1 MSILFFSEEFMKDTY
16 LWERD
21 YRNDQEKPVNDKKK
35 QYWDQLLGEDLV
47 AKLQK
52 RYSAFQA
59 YLEEQIFG
67 RKEGTY
73 MGSLR
78 VEYRE
83 WNDPSNE
90 IRRNI
95 GETKLFFAEFYQS
108 FLITGIE
115 EFKRR
120 LNTMKEKITPNVYRD
135 FADELAVRLQNIA
148 LRTLIAEMHGCK
160 QKGMLKGVDE
170 KEQYEDFCKQ
180 CGSKELF
187 YHIVDTYPVLIRC
200 IRERMECQIQYYV

>member
-1 MSILFFSEEFMKDTY
+1 
-16 LWERD
+16 
-21 YRNDQEKPVNDKKK
+21 
-35 QYWDQLLGEDLV
+35 
-47 AKLQK
+47 
-52 RYSAFQA
+52 
-59 YLEEQIFG
+59 
-67 RKEGTY
+67 

-78 VEYRE
+78 VKYRE
-83 WNDPSNE
+83 WNDPSNK
-90 IRRNI
+90 IRRSI